1 MTGKDL
7 LEDSIQRHHEI
18 VNKTKANPTDED
30 YKNAQKY
37 NTTIELL
44 DSINYGII
52 VVVDYYKNEY
62 LYASNKF
69 DPQLG
74 FHTNNLINNTHKWY
88 RERLH
93 KEDYTVNIAGIE
105 GRKYIQSQPIEKR
118 KDFKLIQNFRLLNDS
133 NEWVQV
139 TMQDNILELD
149 SDGNIWLVLKILDLA
164 PIQDTSIS
172 AKSTLQNTK
181 TGEVIFTMQK
191 DDKINISK
199 REKEILSYIA
209 KGHRSKEISEQL
221 FISVNTVNNHRRNI
235 ISKLNVSNSVE
246 AITLAQKLGII

>member
-1 MTGKDL
+1 MTKGDL
-7 LEDSIQRHHEI
+7 LENSIQKHNEI
-18 VNKTKANPTDED
+18 ISSSRPHPTEED
-30 YKNAQKY
+30 Y
-37 NTTIELL
+37 NTAKKFNSTFELL

-74 FHTNNLINNTHKWY
+74 FHTNNLINNTHDWY

-93 KEDYTVNIAGIE
+93 KDDYTVNIAGIE
-105 GRKYIQSQPIEKR
+105 GRKHIQSQPIEKR

-199 REKEILSYIA
+199 REKEILSHIA

-235 ISKLNVSNSVE
+235 INKLNVSNSAE
-246 AITLAQKLGII
+246 AITLAQKLDII